1 MGKGSQVS
9 GVAER
14 FGVDARELSDYVH
27 ALKLGIEGNP
37 DLHLL
42 GRYPLQGRAARER
55 LRRRV

>member
-37 DLHLL
+37 DLEFTSS
-42 GRYPLQGRAARER
+42 GDRKS
-55 LRRRV
+55 VV